1 MAGRCDA
8 GRAATGAAVGAPA
21 GCCVAHCMG
30 ADPLSAVRRR
40 ARGIA
45 LWGVW
50 LVAAL
55 SWQPAIAA
63 PEDTYDDTANCIAV
77 MEVTADELARQIK
90 AGDKDREPA
99 LRTELVRAAALVGR
113 VYFDGMHDEHAARA
127 RLNEARER
135 QKTWD
140 DARRSR
146 VHGACLQRAD
156 AELAGA
162 SGAERLVIDKV
173 AEVRM
178 RRMLR
183 EP

>member
-1 MAGRCDA
+1 MC
-8 GRAATGAAVGAPA
+8 
-21 GCCVAHCMG
+21 AH
-30 ADPLSAVRRR
+30 PLFAVRRR
-40 ARGIA
+40 VGSIA
-45 LWGVW
+45 LLGVW

-55 SWQPAIAA
+55 SWQRAIAA
-63 PEDTYDDTANCIAV
+63 PEDSYDDTANCIAV

-135 QKTWD
+135 QKAWD
-140 DARRSR
+140 DARRNR
-146 VHGACLQRAD
+146 VHGVCLQRAD
-156 AELAGA
+156 TELAGA

-178 RRMLR
+178 RRMLKD
-183 EP
+183 P